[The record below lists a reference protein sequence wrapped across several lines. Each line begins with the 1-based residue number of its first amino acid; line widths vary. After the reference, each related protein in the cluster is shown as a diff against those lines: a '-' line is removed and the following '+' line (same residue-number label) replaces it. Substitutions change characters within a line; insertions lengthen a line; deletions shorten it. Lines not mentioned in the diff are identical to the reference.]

1 MTIRPIHNETIY
13 EETLAE
19 IDALFD
25 AKPGTPEGDRL
36 EILVTLLE
44 AYERK
49 HFPILP
55 PDPVDAIE
63 YWMESRGL
71 TRRDLEPYIGA
82 RGRVAEVLNRR
93 RPLSVEMIR
102 RLNTGLGLPAE
113 ILIRPYVLQ
122 RAA

>member
-1 MTIRPIHNETIY
+1 MDIKPIHSELTY
-13 EETLAE
+13 REALKE
-19 IDALFD
+19 IELLFD
-25 AKPGTPEGDRL
+25 ALPGSEEGDRL
-36 EILVTLLE
+36 EVLVALVE
-44 AYERK
+44 VYERR

-71 TRRDLEPYIGA
+71 TRRDLEPYIGT

-102 RLNTGLGLPAE
+102 RLHVGLGLPAE
-113 ILIRPYVLQ
+113 ILIQPYALQ
-122 RAA
+122 RVA